1 MARSYRSLQSGP
13 VTVTVL
19 YQLFRYYTVYGYG
32 ISFLACVI
40 ASSASTPPIMSSSSA
55 SPSARGYPFIASA
68 GKLVYLWGGYGD
80 KEPETVFIYRHDT
93 ETWTR
98 EVTKGP
104 HPPAGLYNG
113 ACTITGQ
120 CLYLYGG
127 EDRRYYH
134 NDLYELDIK
143 NWTWRKV
150 CVGGPEGPGKKV
162 GCRMISYLD
171 YLLVVGGHYD
181 KTPSSR
187 QAGASYEGG
196 STNEVHSYNLTTGKR

>member
-1 MARSYRSLQSGP
+1 MISDRLLFPVMAFS
-13 VTVTVL
+13 
-19 YQLFRYYTVYGYG
+19 
-32 ISFLACVI
+32 
-40 ASSASTPPIMSSSSA
+40 STPPSI
-55 SPSARGYPFIASA
+55 RRVLPFIASA
-68 GKLVYLWGGYGD
+68 GELVYLWGGKGD
-80 KEPETVFIYRHDT
+80 TEPESVFIFRRDT

-104 HPPAGLYNG
+104 HPPAGLRNG
-113 ACTITGQ
+113 GCTISGQ

-127 EDRRYYH
+127 YDGVSDQG
-134 NDLYELDIK
+134 DLYQLNIE

-150 CVGGPEGPGKKV
+150 CDGGAWGPGKKQ
-162 GCRMISYLD
+162 GCRMISYQD
-171 YLLVVGGHYD
+171 QLLVVGGYYG